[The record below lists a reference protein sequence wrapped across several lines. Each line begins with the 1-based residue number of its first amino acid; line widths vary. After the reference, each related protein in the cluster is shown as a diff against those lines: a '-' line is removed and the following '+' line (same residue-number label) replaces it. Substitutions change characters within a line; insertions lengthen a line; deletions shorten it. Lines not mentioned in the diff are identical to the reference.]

1 MILVAKAHSSLDER
15 KSFRCKNFGD
25 VTLLSLGKTSVDT
38 PKFDQPF

>member
-1 MILVAKAHSSLDER
+1 MILFAKAHSSHAESE
-15 KSFRCKNFGD
+15 SFRCKIFGD